1 MRLSACVLLCAL
13 LSFASVGLAR
23 DAGETIEADASTRQ
37 VAITSS
43 FTGTE
48 ILLFG
53 TVENSVQ
60 PSAGAGTY
68 DVVAVVEGMAAPAI
82 VRKKSRVGGLWIN
95 ASSMKFMSVPSY
107 YAIASTRPIDELA
120 EPAVLDKNGIGFDH
134 LRMVPAPMAWGEV
147 LDPKEVA
154 SFREALIRLKGREGL
169 YVKSDFGVAFI
180 GRSLFRATISLPPNV
195 PVGPLTAVIYLFKEG
210 KLLGQYKRDV
220 TLEREG
226 VERFIHEFALKQ
238 PLLYGFLTVAMAAL
252 AGLAAAFAFPRP
264 A

>member
-1 MRLSACVLLCAL
+1 MRAGVIIAAVATLAFSGA
-13 LSFASVGLAR
+13 GIAR
-23 DAGETIEADASTRQ
+23 DAKESIEADASTRQ

-43 FTGTE
+43 YTGTE

-68 DVVAVVEGMAAPAI
+68 DIAVVVQGMPLPVV

-95 ASSMKFMSVPSY
+95 ASSMKFMPVPSY

-120 EPAVLDKNGIGFDH
+120 DPSVLDQNGIGFDH
-134 LRMVPAPMAWGEV
+134 IGMVPTAIGWRVP
-147 LDPKEVA
+147 LDLDEVA
-154 SFREALIRLKGREGL
+154 SFKDALIRLKERERL
-169 YVKSDFGVAFI
+169 YVKSDFGVVFI
-180 GRSLFRATISLPPNV
+180 GRSLFRATIALPPNV
-195 PVGPLTAVIYLFKEG
+195 PVGPLTARVYLFKDR

-226 VERFIHEFALKQ
+226 VERFIHEFALNQ
-238 PLLYGFLTVAMAAL
+238 PLFYGILTVLMAGA
-252 AGLAAAFAFPRP
+252 AGLVAAFAFPRQI
-264 A
+264 

>member
-1 MRLSACVLLCAL
+1 MRWIASAIFFGL
-13 LSFASVGLAR
+13 LSFASASIAG
-23 DAGETIEADASTRQ
+23 DAKESVEADASTRQ

-68 DVVAVVEGMAAPAI
+68 DVVAVVEGMPAPAI

-95 ASSMKFMSVPSY
+95 TSSMKFMPVPSY

-120 EPAVLDKNGIGFDH
+120 EPAVLDQNGIGFDH
-134 LRMVPAPMAWGEV
+134 IRMLPVPTARGEP
-147 LDPKEVA
+147 LDPAEVA
-154 SFREALIRLKGREGL
+154 SFREALVRLKEREHL

-180 GRSLFRATISLPPNV
+180 GRSLFRATIALPPNV
-195 PVGPLTAVIYLFKEG
+195 PVGPLTASVYLFKEG
-210 KLLGQYKRDV
+210 KLLGEYKSRV
-220 TLEREG
+220 MLEREG
-226 VERFIHEFALKQ
+226 VERFIHQFALNRS
-238 PLLYGFLTVAMAAL
+238 LLYGLLAVMMATI
-252 AGLAAAFAFPRP
+252 AGLAAAFAFQRP

>member
-1 MRLSACVLLCAL
+1 MRWIAIAIFLGL
-13 LSFASVGLAR
+13 LSFAGASLAGDAKESV
-23 DAGETIEADASTRQ
+23 EADASTRQ

-68 DVVAVVEGMAAPAI
+68 DVVAVVEGMPAPAI

-95 ASSMKFMSVPSY
+95 TSSMKFMPVPSY

-120 EPAVLDKNGIGFDH
+120 EPAVLDQNGIGFEH
-134 LRMVPAPMAWGEV
+134 IRMVPAPTAWRES
-147 LDPKEVA
+147 LDPAEVA
-154 SFREALIRLKGREGL
+154 SFREALVRLKERERL

-180 GRSLFRATISLPPNV
+180 GRSLFRATIALPPNV
-195 PVGPLTAVIYLFKEG
+195 PVGPLTASVYLFKEG
-210 KLLGQYKRDV
+210 KLLGEYKSHV
-220 TLEREG
+220 MLEREG
-226 VERFIHEFALKQ
+226 VERFIHQFALNRS
-238 PLLYGFLTVAMAAL
+238 LLYGLLAVVMATA